1 MSSRI
6 FRKLLIDIPPS
17 VNSGGRQKKEF
28 QKKIQPWLDSINFVK
43 FSNTDK
49 LYGRVFY
56 FNHDTYGIRDIHNI
70 IKPIFDMLQAYI
82 YDDDN
87 SILSFEGIRLDMPK
101 KNLWF
106 EIELDFDA
114 TPDLYLVEQKTCCL
128 IEVGLLPITE
138 SAIKIMW
145 L

>member
-28 QKKIQPWLDSINFVK
+28 QKKIQPWLDSIDFVK

-56 FNHDTYGIRDIHNI
+56 FNHDSDYIRYIHNI
-70 IKPIFDMLQAYI
+70 INKFNICCKVV
-82 YDDDN
+82 
-87 SILSFEGIRLDMPK
+87 IL
-101 KNLWF
+101 
-106 EIELDFDA
+106 EIIL
-114 TPDLYLVEQKTCCL
+114 
-128 IEVGLLPITE
+128 
-138 SAIKIMW
+138 
-145 L
+145 